1 MSNIKINIVKPILPS
16 LKKINKKIS
25 ECLKSG
31 IVTNN
36 GQNVKKFEKNL
47 QFYFKSKFE
56 PVAFCNGQLAFYAL
70 LQAWKHKLKIKNFE
84 KVYALVPSFT
94 WSGTVNSLI
103 LSNIEPI
110 FCDVDETFTIDIDTI
125 NLKSRKFHK
134 IKKKIKF
141 LIPVSNYGNIP
152 DLDKIKIFSKKN
164 NLIPLIDSA
173 AAFGSKY
180 KNKFP
185 INYGFDEIYSFHA
198 TKIMTSMEGGCV
210 ISNDKKIINFVKYF
224 RDFGQFEKKIGNIK
238 LPGLNAKMQE
248 ISAIVGNYNL
258 KNFKINFQNRLK
270 VIKKYRRFFKNY
282 SKKNILKEMKV
293 NRNSI
298 CNYLYYPV
306 VVMKKNKILK
316 KELVKSKISFRKY
329 YTAVHTLEF
338 YKKNKKF
345 KFTCLNFTNSIKDK
359 IIALPLFSN
368 MTNEELNHLF
378 KTFKKIY
385 NN

>member
-1 MSNIKINIVKPILPS
+1 
-16 LKKINKKIS
+16 
-25 ECLKSG
+25 
-31 IVTNN
+31 
-36 GQNVKKFEKNL
+36 
-47 QFYFKSKFE
+47 
-56 PVAFCNGQLAFYAL
+56 
-70 LQAWKHKLKIKNFE
+70 
-84 KVYALVPSFT
+84 
-94 WSGTVNSLI
+94 
-103 LSNIEPI
+103 
-110 FCDVDETFTIDIDTI
+110 
-125 NLKSRKFHK
+125 
-134 IKKKIKF
+134 
-141 LIPVSNYGNIP
+141 
-152 DLDKIKIFSKKN
+152 
-164 NLIPLIDSA
+164 
-173 AAFGSKY
+173 
-180 KNKFP
+180 
-185 INYGFDEIYSFHA
+185 
-198 TKIMTSMEGGCV
+198 MEGGCV

>member
-1 MSNIKINIVKPILPS
+1 M
-16 LKKINKKIS
+16 
-25 ECLKSG
+25 
-31 IVTNN
+31 
-36 GQNVKKFEKNL
+36 
-47 QFYFKSKFE
+47 
-56 PVAFCNGQLAFYAL
+56 
-70 LQAWKHKLKIKNFE
+70 QAWRYKLKIKNFE

-110 FCDVDETFTIDIDTI
+110 FCDIDETFTIDVDSI
-125 NLKSRKFHK
+125 NLKSKKFIK

-141 LIPVSNYGNIP
+141 LIPISNYGNIP
-152 DLDKIKIFSKKN
+152 DLNKIKIFSKKN
-164 NLIPLIDSA
+164 NLTVVIDSA
-173 AAFGSKY
+173 AAFGSSY

-185 INYGFDEIYSFHA
+185 IHYGFDEIYSFHA

-210 ISNDKKIINFVKYF
+210 ISNDKKIVNFVKYF

-258 KNFKINFQNRLK
+258 KNFKTNFNRRLK
-270 VIKKYRRFFKNY
+270 VIKKYKGFFKNY
-282 SKKNILKEMKV
+282 SKRNILKEMKV
-293 NRNSI
+293 NSHSI
-298 CNYLYYPV
+298 CNYLYYPL
-306 VVMKKNKILK
+306 VVMTKANLLK
-316 KELVKSKISFRKY
+316 KELIKSRISFRKY

-338 YKKNKKF
+338 YKKYKKF
-345 KFTCLNFTNSIKDK
+345 KYTSLNYTNSIKDK
-359 IIALPLFSN
+359 VIALPLFSN
-368 MTNEELNHLF
+368 MTQKELSHLF